1 MAGVFIYFVLDRSEV
16 DSPTP
21 DRVLLPDVEDDDQ
34 DPNYARI
41 NNFRQP
47 PTAAAPSPTPAPA
60 PVPSHSREPSAED
73 PREGLYAKVNKQR
86 APPSAVT
93 DR

>member
-1 MAGVFIYFVLDRSEV
+1 MDRSEV

-21 DRVLLPDVEDDDQ
+21 DQVLLPDVEDDDL

-47 PTAAAPSPTPAPA
+47 PPSVAPYPPYQTRDPSPNPAHI
-60 PVPSHSREPSAED
+60 PSHSRESSSEL
-73 PREGLYAKVNKQR
+73 EGLYAKVNKQR
-86 APPSAVT
+86 APPQSVT

>member
-1 MAGVFIYFVLDRSEV
+1 ME
-16 DSPTP
+16 SPTP
-21 DRVLLPDVEDDDQ
+21 DQVLLPDVEDDDL

-47 PTAAAPSPTPAPA
+47 PPASATAAAPHPPYQARAPSPTPAYI
-60 PVPSHSREPSAED
+60 PSHSREPSSED
-73 PREGLYAKVNKQR
+73 PFEGLYAKVNKQR
-86 APPSAVT
+86 APPQAVT